1 MSSKPTHPPLF
12 CSAPSYPLPNH
23 QETAAAVKVQSAF
36 RRNQAM
42 ADVEAR
48 GGSTAAIRN
57 RYRAKARSANN
68 RNGNGEGFHSEDAP
82 DMMACCGMGFM
93 FGDATEDQNQE
104 KLAEE
109 RRKEYQEAKRRQ
121 EEEEAKKRRYRFRK
135 KSSDH
140 YDEEYEVLDN

>member
-1 MSSKPTHPPLF
+1 LL
-12 CSAPSYPLPNH
+12 CPLPAHLSINH

-57 RYRAKARSANN
+57 RARAKARSANGK
-68 RNGNGEGFHSEDAP
+68 GNGEGFHSEDTP
-82 DMMACCGMGFM
+82 DMLACCGVGFM
-93 FGDATEDQNQE
+93 FGDATEKQDQE

-121 EEEEAKKRRYRFRK
+121 EEEEAKKRRFRFRK

-140 YDEEYEVLDN
+140 YDEEFEVLDN

>member
-1 MSSKPTHPPLF
+1 MAKPTRSLCFALSPSHPSLHH
-12 CSAPSYPLPNH
+12 H

-57 RYRAKARSANN
+57 RARAKARSANG
-68 RNGNGEGFHSEDAP
+68 NGNGEGFQSEDVP

-93 FGDATEDQNQE
+93 FGDATEEADQE

-109 RRKEYQEAKRRQ
+109 RRQEYQEAKRRQ
-121 EEEEAKKRRYRFRK
+121 EEEEAKRRRFRFRK

-140 YDEEYEVLDN
+140 YDEECEVLDN